1 MSRPTGWLPLTAAL
15 LLAPALLLVGCG
27 SSAPLGRR
35 ELALREAGLAEAA
48 MRRGHP
54 IAAARRYDA
63 AIAEARAVDDR
74 ALVARLLVDQAAA
87 LARGGRCDLAGPRA
101 TEAAEAATGVLAA
114 RAALVRATCA
124 ATDAEAEREL
134 AQARAAAGKDG
145 CLLATID
152 CSEGARAAEAAPSKA
167 AERYRRASERGCTAP
182 DVVALCSY
190 NEGRL
195 AARAGKHLAAAGS
208 FSRSTRAAAQA
219 GDTDGVAVALLS
231 EARARAAAGQADQ
244 AARLARRAGHAAW
257 SAARYARAAQAFA
270 FAAEQ
275 FDASG
280 DRDAAQGCRE
290 NGRRALQRAETPER

>member
-1 MSRPTGWLPLTAAL
+1 MSPRFCAWAAVAVI
-15 LLAPALLLVGCG
+15 LAGCG

-35 ELALREAGLAEAA
+35 EVALREAGLAEAA

-74 ALVARLLVDQAAA
+74 PLVTRFLVDQAAA

-101 TEAAEAATGVLAA
+101 KEAREAAEGVLAA
-114 RAALVRATCA
+114 RAALVLATCA
-124 ATDAEAEREL
+124 RDVDDAKAELTR
-134 AQARAAAGKDG
+134 ARAAAAKDP

-152 CSEGARAAEAAPSKA
+152 CSEGAKLAETSPSEA
-167 AERYRRASERGCTAP
+167 AERYRRAAARGCTSA
-182 DVVALCSY
+182 DVVALCAY

-195 AARAGKHLAAAGS
+195 AARGGRHLEAAGS
-208 FSRSTRAAAQA
+208 FSRSSRAAAQA

-231 EARARAAAGQADQ
+231 EARARAAAGQSAE
-244 AARLARRAGHAAW
+244 AGRLARRAGHAAW

-280 DRDAAQGCRE
+280 DRESAQACRE
-290 NGRRALQRAETPER
+290 NGRRALQRVEASEPSASQ